1 MRNNLDRHLSA
12 VRNLGILAHVD
23 AGKTTVTERIL
34 YATGT
39 THKRGEVHD
48 GTTITD
54 FDPQE
59 RDRGITIFA
68 AAVSCD
74 WDGHRINLI
83 DTPGHVDF
91 ADEVGRSLRVLDG
104 AVAVFDAVAGVEP
117 QSESVWRQADRH
129 GVPRIAFVNKLDRV
143 GADLDTAVASIRER
157 LHPVPL
163 VVQLPIGTENAF
175 TGVVDLLRMRALTW
189 NDGSDTAAETVV
201 EAVVEAVVP
210 EELREEALRRRRML
224 EEAVAERHPAALEEF
239 CDRETLS
246 ADTLSR
252 ALRDLTRTGDGV
264 VVLCGSAYR
273 NRGIEPLLD
282 AVVAYLPSPLDVP
295 PVCGMRDGVDGMRH
309 ADGEMHKAVNDMQES
324 VDRMQDG
331 ADDVQGGVDRM
342 QDGADDV
349 QGGVDRMQDGAD
361 DVQGGVDRMQDGADD
376 VQGGVD
382 RMQDVVGEQRAADPA
397 APFAALAFKVSATP
411 TGRLTYLRVYS
422 GTIEKGD
429 AVWESGARRTE
440 RIGRILSVQADRHAQ
455 LERAVA
461 GDIVAVV
468 GLKSARA
475 GSTLCA
481 PGAPIVLEPPG
492 VPEPVVSVAVE
503 ALASTD
509 ADRLASALA
518 RLAEEDPSL
527 VVRTDPETG
536 QTVLSGMGELH
547 LEVAVEK
554 VRRGLGVEVN
564 VGRPRVTY
572 RETVAR
578 GVSGL
583 VFRHVKQDGGAG
595 QFAQVVLD
603 VEPLG
608 AAGVGS
614 AGGAEGSGGDTEIG
628 AESGFVFRSAVVGG
642 RVPQEYVRAVEAG
655 CRDALAEGPLGG
667 HPVTGLR
674 VTLTDGA
681 THVKDSSEMAF
692 RTAGRLGLREALR
705 GCAMVLLE
713 PVVEVTVTVPQDA
726 VGGVLGDLAARR
738 GRVTDSTVRGGSA
751 VVTATVP
758 LAELFG
764 YATRLRSRTQGRG
777 TFSARPTGY
786 APAPASAATPGAAT
800 MK

>member
-1 MRNNLDRHLSA
+1 MRINLDTLA
-12 VRNLGILAHVD
+12 VVRNLGILAHVD

-39 THKRGEVHD
+39 THRRGEVHD
-48 GTTITD
+48 GTTVTD
-54 FDPQE
+54 FDSQE

-68 AAVSCD
+68 AAVSCA

-91 ADEVGRSLRVLDG
+91 ADEVERSLRVLDG

-117 QSESVWRQADRH
+117 QSESVWRQADRY
-129 GVPRIAFVNKLDRV
+129 GVPRIAFVNKLDRA
-143 GADLDTAVASIRER
+143 GADLDTAVESIRER
-157 LHPVPL
+157 LHPAPL
-163 VVQLPIGTENAF
+163 VLQLPIGAEDAF
-175 TGVVDLLRMRALTW
+175 RGVVDLVHMRALTW
-189 NDGSDTAAETVV
+189 TDGGDMVV
-201 EAVVEAVVP
+201 ADLP
-210 EELREEALRRRRML
+210 GDLREEARRRRRLL
-224 EEAVAERHPAALEEF
+224 EEAVAELHSAALEEF
-239 CDRETLS
+239 CMRSALDTRTLVG
-246 ADTLSR
+246 
-252 ALRDLTRTGDGV
+252 ALRDLTRTGDAV

-295 PVCGMRDGVDGMRH
+295 PVRGTLGDTR
-309 ADGEMHKAVNDMQES
+309 QE
-324 VDRMQDG
+324 RP
-331 ADDVQGGVDRM
+331 
-342 QDGADDV
+342 
-349 QGGVDRMQDGAD
+349 
-361 DVQGGVDRMQDGADD
+361 
-376 VQGGVD
+376 
-382 RMQDVVGEQRAADPA
+382 ADPA
-397 APFAALAFKVSATP
+397 APFAALVFKVNATP

-429 AVWESGARRTE
+429 MVMDAGARRGE
-440 RIGRILSVQADRHAQ
+440 RVGRILRVQADRHAQ
-455 LERAVA
+455 LDRAVA

-481 PGAPIVLEPPG
+481 PDAPLVLEPPS
-492 VPEPVVSVAVE
+492 VAEPVVSVAVE
-503 ALASTD
+503 AVRSTD
-509 ADRLASALA
+509 TDRLASALA

-547 LEVAVEK
+547 LEVALEK
-554 VRRGLGVEVN
+554 ARRDHGLDVN
-564 VGRPRVTY
+564 AGRPRVAH
-572 RETVAR
+572 RETVGR
-578 GVSGL
+578 GVSGH

-595 QFAQVVLD
+595 QFAHVVLD
-603 VEPLG
+603 VQPLDVG
-608 AAGVGS
+608 A
-614 AGGAEGSGGDTEIG
+614 
-628 AESGFVFRSAVVGG
+628 GFEFRSAVVGG

-681 THVKDSSEMAF
+681 THVKDSSDTAF
-692 RTAGRLGLREALR
+692 RTAGRFGLREALR
-705 GCAMVLLE
+705 ACAMVLLE
-713 PVVEVTVTVPQDA
+713 PVAEVTVTVPDAA

-738 GRVTDSTVRGGSA
+738 GRVSGSVTRSGSA

-758 LAELFG
+758 LGELFG

-777 TFSARPTGY
+777 TFTARPTGY
-786 APAPASAATPGAAT
+786 APAPATVAPAQR
-800 MK
+800 

>member
-1 MRNNLDRHLSA
+1 MRTNRNPLA
-12 VRNLGILAHVD
+12 VVRNLGILAHVD

-34 YATGT
+34 FATGT

-48 GTTITD
+48 GTTVTD

-68 AAVSCD
+68 AAVSCA

-91 ADEVGRSLRVLDG
+91 ADEVERALRVLDG

-129 GVPRIAFVNKLDRV
+129 GVPRIAFVNKMDRA
-143 GADLDTAVASIRER
+143 GADLDAAVASIRER
-157 LHPVPL
+157 LHPAPL
-163 VVQLPIGTENAF
+163 VVQLPIGSEDAF
-175 TGVVDLLRMRALTW
+175 TGVVDLVRLRALRW
-189 NDGSDTAAETVV
+189 ADGDVV
-201 EAVVEAVVP
+201 EETPVP
-210 EELREEALRRRRML
+210 DDLADEALARRRAL
-224 EEAVAERHPAALEEF
+224 EEAVAELHPGALEEF
-239 CDRETLS
+239 CNTGTLGARTLS
-246 ADTLSR
+246 S
-252 ALRDLTRTGDGV
+252 ALRDLTRDGDGV

-273 NRGIEPLLD
+273 NRGVEPLLD
-282 AVVAYLPSPLDVP
+282 AVVDYLPSPLDVP
-295 PVCGMRDGVDGMRH
+295 PVRGTH
-309 ADGEMHKAVNDMQES
+309 EGEE
-324 VDRMQDG
+324 RE
-331 ADDVQGGVDRM
+331 RP
-342 QDGADDV
+342 
-349 QGGVDRMQDGAD
+349 
-361 DVQGGVDRMQDGADD
+361 
-376 VQGGVD
+376 
-382 RMQDVVGEQRAADPA
+382 ADPA
-397 APFAALAFKVSATP
+397 APPAALAFKVQATP
-411 TGRLTYLRVYS
+411 TGRLTYLRIYS
-422 GTIEKGD
+422 GTVEKGD
-429 AVWESGARRTE
+429 TLWDASARRSE
-440 RIGRILSVQADRHAQ
+440 RIGRILRVRADRHAP
-455 LERAVA
+455 LDRAVA

-481 PGAPIVLEPPG
+481 PDAPLVLEPPG

-503 ALASTD
+503 SRRAGDT
-509 ADRLASALA
+509 DRLASGLA
-518 RLAEEDPSL
+518 RLTEEDPSL

-554 VRRGLGVEVN
+554 LRRELGLEVN
-564 VGRPRVTY
+564 VGRPRVSY

-583 VFRHVKQDGGAG
+583 VYRHVKQDGGAG
-595 QFAQVVLD
+595 QFAHVVLD
-603 VEPLG
+603 VEPY
-608 AAGVGS
+608 
-614 AGGAEGSGGDTEIG
+614 EEC
-628 AESGFVFRSAVVGG
+628 GFAFRSAVVGG
-642 RVPQEYVRAVEAG
+642 RVPQEYVRAVEVG
-655 CRDALAEGPLGG
+655 CRDALTEGPLGG

-681 THVKDSSEMAF
+681 THVKDSSDTAF

-705 GCAMVLLE
+705 TCAMALLE
-713 PVVEVTVTVPQDA
+713 PVVEVTVAVPEDA

-738 GRVTDSTVRGGSA
+738 GRVTGSVTRAGAA

-777 TFSARPTGY
+777 TFTARPTGY
-786 APAPASAATPGAAT
+786 APAPVATPAR
-800 MK
+800 

>member
-1 MRNNLDRHLSA
+1 MRTNLNALTV

-39 THKRGEVHD
+39 THRRGEVHD
-48 GTTITD
+48 GTTVTD

-68 AAVSCD
+68 AAVSCA

-91 ADEVGRSLRVLDG
+91 ADEVERSLRVLDG

-117 QSESVWRQADRH
+117 QSESVWRQADRY
-129 GVPRIAFVNKLDRV
+129 GVPRIAFVNKLDRA

-157 LHPVPL
+157 LHPAPL
-163 VVQLPIGTENAF
+163 VVQVPIGAEDGF

-189 NDGSDTAAETVV
+189 DGDGDTATDGP
-201 EAVVEAVVP
+201 VP
-210 EELREEALRRRRML
+210 DALHEEALRRRRLL

-246 ADTLSR
+246 AATLTA
-252 ALRDLTRTGDGV
+252 ALRDLTRSGDGV

-295 PVCGMRDGVDGMRH
+295 AVRGTLDGT
-309 ADGEMHKAVNDMQES
+309 EQE
-324 VDRMQDG
+324 
-331 ADDVQGGVDRM
+331 
-342 QDGADDV
+342 
-349 QGGVDRMQDGAD
+349 
-361 DVQGGVDRMQDGADD
+361 
-376 VQGGVD
+376 
-382 RMQDVVGEQRAADPA
+382 RAADPH
-397 APFAALAFKVSATP
+397 APFAALAFKVHATA

-422 GTIEKGD
+422 GTIGKGD
-429 AVWESGARRTE
+429 TVLDASAGRTE
-440 RIGRILSVQADRHAQ
+440 RIGRILRVRADRHAQ
-455 LERAVA
+455 VDRAIA

-481 PGAPIVLEPPG
+481 PGAPLVLEPPT
-492 VPEPVVSVAVE
+492 VADPVVSVAVE
-503 ALASTD
+503 ARGPADT
-509 ADRLASALA
+509 DRLASALA
-518 RLAEEDPSL
+518 RLVEEDPSL

-554 VRRGLGVEVN
+554 VRRDHGLAVAL
-564 VGRPRVTY
+564 GRPGVSY

-583 VFRHVKQDGGAG
+583 VHRHVKQDGGAG
-595 QFAQVVLD
+595 QFAQVVID
-603 VEPLG
+603 VEPL
-608 AAGVGS
+608 
-614 AGGAEGSGGDTEIG
+614 EEIM
-628 AESGFVFRSAVVGG
+628 GFEFRSTVVGG

-681 THVKDSSEMAF
+681 THVKDSSDMAF
-692 RTAGRLGLREALR
+692 RTAGRFALREALS
-705 GCAMVLLE
+705 ASTMTLLE
-713 PVVEVTVTVPQDA
+713 PVVEVTVTVPEDA
-726 VGGVLGDLAARR
+726 VGTVLGDLAARR
-738 GRVTDSTVRGGSA
+738 GRVSGSVTRAGAA

-777 TFSARPTGY
+777 TFTTRPTGY
-786 APAPASAATPGAAT
+786 APAPAATPT
-800 MK
+800 R

>member
-1 MRNNLDRHLSA
+1 MRTHIDTLAA

-48 GTTITD
+48 GTTVTD

-68 AAVSCD
+68 AAVSCA

-91 ADEVGRSLRVLDG
+91 ADEVERSLRVLDG

-129 GVPRIAFVNKLDRV
+129 GVPRIAFVNKLDRA
-143 GADLDTAVASIRER
+143 GADLDRAVGSIRDR
-157 LHPVPL
+157 LHPAPL
-163 VVQLPIGTENAF
+163 VVQLPIGAEDGF
-175 TGVVDLLRMRALTW
+175 TGVVDLVRMRSLVW
-189 NDGSDTAAETVV
+189 RDGETTAREGA
-201 EAVVEAVVP
+201 VP
-210 EELREEALRRRRML
+210 EGLREEAVRRRRAL

-246 ADTLSR
+246 AATLTA

-295 PVCGMRDGVDGMRH
+295 AVRGV
-309 ADGEMHKAVNDMQES
+309 
-324 VDRMQDG
+324 G
-331 ADDVQGGVDRM
+331 ADAGQR
-342 QDGADDV
+342 
-349 QGGVDRMQDGAD
+349 
-361 DVQGGVDRMQDGADD
+361 
-376 VQGGVD
+376 
-382 RMQDVVGEQRAADPA
+382 RAADPEV
-397 APFAALAFKVSATP
+397 PFAGLVFKVNASA
-411 TGRLTYLRVYS
+411 TGRLAFVRVYS
-422 GTIEKGD
+422 GTVEKGD
-429 AVWESGARRTE
+429 TVRDPGSGRTE
-440 RIGRILSVQADRHAQ
+440 RVARILRVMADRHVQ
-455 LERAVA
+455 LDRAVA
-461 GDIVAVV
+461 GDIVALAGV
-468 GLKSARA
+468 KSARVGA
-475 GSTLCA
+475 TLCD
-481 PGAPIVLEPPG
+481 PGAPLLLEPP
-492 VPEPVVSVAVE
+492 VAAEPVVSVAVE
-503 ALASTD
+503 ARRSTD
-509 ADRLASALA
+509 TGRLAAALA

-527 VVRTDPETG
+527 VVRTDAETG

-554 VRRGLGVEVN
+554 IRRDGGPEVT
-564 VGRPRVTY
+564 VGRPRVAY
-572 RETVAR
+572 RETVVG
-578 GVSGL
+578 GVDGF

-595 QFAQVVLD
+595 QFAHVVLD

-608 AAGVGS
+608 PEVGV
-614 AGGAEGSGGDTEIG
+614 T
-628 AESGFVFRSAVVGG
+628 GFVFRSAVVGG

-674 VTLTDGA
+674 VTLTDGS
-681 THVKDSSEMAF
+681 THVKDSSDTAF

-705 GCAMVLLE
+705 ACTTALLE
-713 PVVEVTVTVPQDA
+713 PVAEVTVTVPEDA

-738 GRVTDSTVRGGSA
+738 GRVGGSQTRGGAA
-751 VVTATVP
+751 VLTATVP

-777 TFSARPTGY
+777 TFTTRPAGY
-786 APAPASAATPGAAT
+786 APAPVR
-800 MK
+800 

>member
-1 MRNNLDRHLSA
+1 MRTNLNTLA
-12 VRNLGILAHVD
+12 VVRNLGILAHVD

-39 THKRGEVHD
+39 THRRGEVHD
-48 GTTITD
+48 GTTVTD

-68 AAVSCD
+68 AAVSCA

-91 ADEVGRSLRVLDG
+91 ADEVERSLRVLDG

-129 GVPRIAFVNKLDRV
+129 GVPRIAFVNKLDRA
-143 GADLDTAVASIRER
+143 GADLDAAVASIRER
-157 LHPVPL
+157 LHPAPL
-163 VVQLPIGTENAF
+163 VVQLPIGAEDGF
-175 TGVVDLLRMRALTW
+175 SGVVDLVRMRSLIW
-189 NDGSDTAAETVV
+189 GEGSDTAV
-201 EAVVEAVVP
+201 EGPVP
-210 EELREEALRRRRML
+210 EELREEAYRRRRQL
-224 EEAVAERHPAALEEF
+224 EETVAELHTGALEEF
-239 CDRETLS
+239 CAQSALSPQTLV
-246 ADTLSR
+246 A
-252 ALRDLTRTGDGV
+252 ALRELTRSGEGV

-282 AVVAYLPSPLDVP
+282 AVVSYLPSPLDVP
-295 PVCGMRDGVDGMRH
+295 AVRGTFEGTEQERV
-309 ADGEMHKAVNDMQES
+309 ADS
-324 VDRMQDG
+324 
-331 ADDVQGGVDRM
+331 
-342 QDGADDV
+342 
-349 QGGVDRMQDGAD
+349 
-361 DVQGGVDRMQDGADD
+361 
-376 VQGGVD
+376 
-382 RMQDVVGEQRAADPA
+382 A
-397 APFAALAFKVSATP
+397 APFVALAFKVNATP

-429 AVWESGARRTE
+429 AVWDAGARRTE
-440 RIGRILSVQADRHAQ
+440 RIGRILRVQADRHAC
-455 LERAVA
+455 LDRAVA

-492 VPEPVVSVAVE
+492 ATEPVVSVAVE
-503 ALASTD
+503 ARTSTD
-509 ADRLASALA
+509 ADKLASALA
-518 RLAEEDPSL
+518 RLTDEDPSL

-547 LEVAVEK
+547 LEIAAEK
-554 VRRGLGVEVN
+554 VRRAHGVEVN
-564 VGRPRVTY
+564 VGRPRVSY
-572 RETVAR
+572 RETVGR

-595 QFAQVVLD
+595 QFAHVVLD
-603 VEPLG
+603 VEPL
-608 AAGVGS
+608 
-614 AGGAEGSGGDTEIG
+614 ED
-628 AESGFVFRSAVVGG
+628 GFEFRSAVVGG

-655 CRDALAEGPLGG
+655 CRDALAEGPLGA

-681 THVKDSSEMAF
+681 THVKDSSDTAF

-705 GCAMVLLE
+705 TCAMVLLE
-713 PVVEVTVTVPQDA
+713 PVVEVTVTGPEDA

-738 GRVTDSTVRGGSA
+738 GRVSGSATRGGAA

-777 TFSARPTGY
+777 TFTARPTGY
-786 APAPASAATPGAAT
+786 APAPAVTPVR
-800 MK
+800 

>member
-1 MRNNLDRHLSA
+1 MRINHNPLA
-12 VRNLGILAHVD
+12 VVRNLGILAHVD

-34 YATGT
+34 FATGT

-48 GTTITD
+48 GTTVTD

-68 AAVSCD
+68 AAVSCA

-91 ADEVGRSLRVLDG
+91 ADEVERALRVLDG

-129 GVPRIAFVNKLDRV
+129 GVPRIAFVNKMDRA
-143 GADLDTAVASIRER
+143 GADLDAAVASIRDR
-157 LHPVPL
+157 LHPAPL
-163 VVQLPIGTENAF
+163 VVQVPIGSEDTF
-175 TGVVDLLRMRALTW
+175 TGVVDLVRMRALVWT
-189 NDGSDTAAETVV
+189 DGDAV
-201 EAVVEAVVP
+201 EDAPVP
-210 EELREEALRRRRML
+210 DGLRDEALARRRAL
-224 EEAVAERHPAALEEF
+224 EEAVAELHPGALEEF
-239 CDRETLS
+239 CDTGTLGERTLS
-246 ADTLSR
+246 S
-252 ALRDLTRTGDGV
+252 ALRDVTRDGDGV

-273 NRGIEPLLD
+273 NRGVEPLLD

-295 PVCGMRDGVDGMRH
+295 PVRGTYDGD
-309 ADGEMHKAVNDMQES
+309 EQE
-324 VDRMQDG
+324 RP
-331 ADDVQGGVDRM
+331 
-342 QDGADDV
+342 
-349 QGGVDRMQDGAD
+349 
-361 DVQGGVDRMQDGADD
+361 
-376 VQGGVD
+376 
-382 RMQDVVGEQRAADPA
+382 ADPA
-397 APFAALAFKVSATP
+397 APPAALAFKVHATP
-411 TGRLTYLRVYS
+411 TGRLTYLRIYS

-429 AVWESGARRTE
+429 TLWDASARRTE
-440 RIGRILSVQADRHAQ
+440 RIGRILRVQADRHAP

-481 PGAPIVLEPPG
+481 PDAPLVLEPPG

-503 ALASTD
+503 SRRTGD
-509 ADRLASALA
+509 TDRLASGLA
-518 RLAEEDPSL
+518 RLTEEDPSL

-554 VRRGLGVEVN
+554 LRRELGLEVN
-564 VGRPRVTY
+564 VGRPRVSY

-583 VFRHVKQDGGAG
+583 VYRHVKQDGGAG
-595 QFAQVVLD
+595 QFAHVVLD
-603 VEPLG
+603 VEPYEE
-608 AAGVGS
+608 
-614 AGGAEGSGGDTEIG
+614 GGFA
-628 AESGFVFRSAVVGG
+628 FRSAVVGG

-655 CRDALAEGPLGG
+655 CRDALTEGPLGG

-681 THVKDSSEMAF
+681 THVKDSSDTAF

-705 GCAMVLLE
+705 ACAMVLLE
-713 PVVEVTVTVPQDA
+713 PVVEVTVTVPEDA

-738 GRVTDSTVRGGSA
+738 GRVTGSATRAGAA

-777 TFSARPTGY
+777 TFTTRPTGY
-786 APAPASAATPGAAT
+786 APAPVATPVR
-800 MK
+800 

>member
-1 MRNNLDRHLSA
+1 MRTNLNALA
-12 VRNLGILAHVD
+12 VIRNLGILAHVD

-39 THKRGEVHD
+39 THRRGEVHD

-68 AAVSCD
+68 AAVSCT

-91 ADEVGRSLRVLDG
+91 ADEVERSLRVLDG

-129 GVPRIAFVNKLDRV
+129 GVPRIAFVNKLDRA
-143 GADLDTAVASIRER
+143 GADLDTAVASIRQR
-157 LHPVPL
+157 LHPAPL
-163 VVQLPIGTENAF
+163 VVQLPIGAEDGF
-175 TGVVDLLRMRALTW
+175 SGVVDLVRMRSLVWA
-189 NDGSDTAAETVV
+189 DGSDTLV
-201 EAVVEAVVP
+201 EGPVP
-210 EELREEALRRRRML
+210 EELREEAHRRRRLL
-224 EEAVAERHPAALEEF
+224 EEAVAELHPGALEEF
-239 CDRETLS
+239 CLQSALS
-246 ADTLSR
+246 PPALVA
-252 ALRDLTRTGDGV
+252 ALRDLTRSGDGL

-282 AVVAYLPSPLDVP
+282 AVVSYLPSPLDVP
-295 PVCGMRDGVDGMRH
+295 AVRGTFDGT
-309 ADGEMHKAVNDMQES
+309 EQE
-324 VDRMQDG
+324 
-331 ADDVQGGVDRM
+331 
-342 QDGADDV
+342 
-349 QGGVDRMQDGAD
+349 
-361 DVQGGVDRMQDGADD
+361 
-376 VQGGVD
+376 
-382 RMQDVVGEQRAADPA
+382 RAADPA
-397 APFAALAFKVSATP
+397 APFAALAFKVNATP

-429 AVWESGARRTE
+429 AVWDTGTRRTE
-440 RIGRILSVQADRHAQ
+440 RIGRIVRVQADRHARVD
-455 LERAVA
+455 RAVA

-481 PGAPIVLEPPG
+481 PAAPLVLEPPG
-492 VPEPVVSVAVE
+492 VTEPVVSVAVE
-503 ALASTD
+503 ARRSID
-509 ADRLASALA
+509 ADKLASALA

-527 VVRTDPETG
+527 VVRTDSETG

-547 LEVAVEK
+547 LEVAAEK
-554 VRRGLGVEVN
+554 LRRAHGIEVN
-564 VGRPRVTY
+564 VGRPRVSH
-572 RETVAR
+572 RETVGR

-595 QFAQVVLD
+595 QFAHVVLD
-603 VEPLG
+603 VEPL
-608 AAGVGS
+608 
-614 AGGAEGSGGDTEIG
+614 DD
-628 AESGFVFRSAVVGG
+628 GFEFRSAVVGG

-655 CRDALAEGPLGG
+655 CRAALAEGPLGG
-667 HPVTGLR
+667 NPVTGLR

-681 THVKDSSEMAF
+681 THVKDSSETAF

-713 PVVEVTVTVPQDA
+713 PVVEVTVTVSEDA

-738 GRVTDSTVRGGSA
+738 GRVSGSAVRGGAA

-777 TFSARPTGY
+777 TFTARPTGY
-786 APAPASAATPGAAT
+786 APAPVATPVQR
-800 MK
+800 

>member
-1 MRNNLDRHLSA
+1 MRTHLNPLVF

-34 YATGT
+34 FATGT
-39 THKRGEVHD
+39 TYKRGEVHD
-48 GTTITD
+48 GTTVTD

-68 AAVSCD
+68 AAVSCA

-91 ADEVGRSLRVLDG
+91 ADEVERALRVLDG

-129 GVPRIAFVNKLDRV
+129 GVPRIAFVNKMDRA
-143 GADLDTAVASIRER
+143 GADLDAAVASIRER
-157 LHPVPL
+157 LHPAPL
-163 VVQLPIGTENAF
+163 VVQVPIGTEDTF
-175 TGVVDLLRMRALTW
+175 TGVVDLVRMRALLW
-189 NDGSDTAAETVV
+189 EDGGSVEETPVPDGLRD
-201 EAVVEAVVP
+201 EAVA
-210 EELREEALRRRRML
+210 RRRAL
-224 EEAVAERHPAALEEF
+224 EEAVAELHPGALEEF
-239 CDRETLS
+239 CDTGTLS
-246 ADTLSR
+246 EGTLTA
-252 ALRDLTRTGDGV
+252 ALREVTRDGDGV

-273 NRGIEPLLD
+273 NRGVEPLLD
-282 AVVAYLPSPLDVP
+282 AVLAYLPSPLDVP
-295 PVCGMRDGVDGMRH
+295 PVRGTH
-309 ADGEMHKAVNDMQES
+309 EGE
-324 VDRMQDG
+324 
-331 ADDVQGGVDRM
+331 
-342 QDGADDV
+342 
-349 QGGVDRMQDGAD
+349 
-361 DVQGGVDRMQDGADD
+361 
-376 VQGGVD
+376 
-382 RMQDVVGEQRAADPA
+382 EQARPADPA
-397 APFAALAFKVSATP
+397 APAAALAFKVHATP
-411 TGRLTYLRVYS
+411 TGRLTYLRIYS

-429 AVWESGARRTE
+429 TLWDATARRTE
-440 RIGRILSVQADRHAQ
+440 RIGRILRVQADRHAP
-455 LERAVA
+455 LDRAVS

-481 PGAPIVLEPPG
+481 PGAPLVLEPPG

-503 ALASTD
+503 SRRAGDT
-509 ADRLASALA
+509 DRLASGLA
-518 RLAEEDPSL
+518 RLTEEDPSL

-554 VRRGLGVEVN
+554 LRRELGLEVN
-564 VGRPRVTY
+564 VGRPRVSY
-572 RETVAR
+572 RETVGR
-578 GVSGL
+578 GVAGL

-595 QFAQVVLD
+595 QFAHVVLD
-603 VEPLG
+603 VEPHEE
-608 AAGVGS
+608 
-614 AGGAEGSGGDTEIG
+614 GGFE
-628 AESGFVFRSAVVGG
+628 FRSAVVGG

-681 THVKDSSEMAF
+681 THVKDSSDTAF

-705 GCAMVLLE
+705 ACAMVLLE
-713 PVVEVTVTVPQDA
+713 PVVEVTVIVPEDA

-738 GRVTDSTVRGGSA
+738 GRVTGSVTRAGGA

-777 TFSARPTGY
+777 TFTARPTGY
-786 APAPASAATPGAAT
+786 APAPVATPVR
-800 MK
+800 

>member
-1 MRNNLDRHLSA
+1 MRTHVNTRTSTDPLA
-12 VRNLGILAHVD
+12 GVRNLGILAHVD

-34 YATGT
+34 FATGT

-48 GTTITD
+48 GTTVTD

-68 AAVSCD
+68 AAVTCS

-91 ADEVGRSLRVLDG
+91 ADEVERSLRVLDG

-129 GVPRIAFVNKLDRV
+129 GVPRIAFVNKMDRA

-163 VVQLPIGTENAF
+163 AVQLPIGTEDGF
-175 TGVVDLLRMRALTW
+175 TGVVDLVRMRSLVWAAGA
-189 NDGSDTAAETVV
+189 DAAE
-201 EAVVEAVVP
+201 EGPVP
-210 EELREEALRRRRML
+210 EALREEAAHRRRLL

-239 CDRETLS
+239 CDRETLT
-246 ADTLSR
+246 AATLAT

-273 NRGIEPLLD
+273 NRGVEPLLD
-282 AVVAYLPSPLDVP
+282 AVVTYLPSPLDVP
-295 PVCGMRDGVDGMRH
+295 PVRGT
-309 ADGEMHKAVNDMQES
+309 
-324 VDRMQDG
+324 QDG
-331 ADDVQGGVDRM
+331 T
-342 QDGADDV
+342 
-349 QGGVDRMQDGAD
+349 
-361 DVQGGVDRMQDGADD
+361 
-376 VQGGVD
+376 
-382 RMQDVVGEQRAADPA
+382 EQERPADPA
-397 APFAALAFKVSATP
+397 APMAALAFKVNATP
-411 TGRLTYLRVYS
+411 TGRLTYVRVYS

-429 AVWESGARRTE
+429 TVWDAGTRRTE
-440 RIGRILSVQADRHAQ
+440 RIGRILRVRADRHDP

-481 PGAPIVLEPPG
+481 PGAPLLLEPPG
-492 VPEPVVSVAVE
+492 VAEPVVHVAVE
-503 ALASTD
+503 ARRSTD
-509 ADRLASALA
+509 TERLAAALA
-518 RLAEEDPSL
+518 RLTEEDPSL
-527 VVRTDPETG
+527 AVRTDPETG

-547 LEVAVEK
+547 LEVAMER
-554 VRRGLGVEVN
+554 VRREHGLDVA
-564 VGRPRVTY
+564 VGRPGVAH
-572 RETVAR
+572 RETVGA
-578 GVSGL
+578 GVTGF
-583 VFRHVKQDGGAG
+583 VHRHVKQDGGAG
-595 QFAQVVLD
+595 QFAHIVLD
-603 VEPLG
+603 VEPWTEDEDGTEG
-608 AAGVGS
+608 AG
-614 AGGAEGSGGDTEIG
+614 
-628 AESGFVFRSAVVGG
+628 GFVFRSTVVGG

-674 VTLTDGA
+674 VTLTDGR
-681 THVKDSSEMAF
+681 THVKDSSDTAF
-692 RTAGRLGLREALR
+692 RTAGRFGLRDALR
-705 GCAMVLLE
+705 ASEMVLLE
-713 PVVEVTVTVPQDA
+713 PVVEVTVTVPEDA

-738 GRVTDSTVRGGSA
+738 GRVTGSATRGGAA

-777 TFSARPTGY
+777 TFTARPTGY
-786 APAPASAATPGAAT
+786 APAPVVTT
-800 MK
+800 VTTTR